1 MPSRLRLGGQ
11 QSERRVVIRGRYKS
25 TDSVSS
31 RGFLSSHWCLAMGG
45 SGRRWAYGGRHCD
58 MRRGG
63 VSLDPL
69 SHLAVRV
76 LLCPHCAAGIWCMQR
91 NILISLF
98 ISLSALSSKREPCTL
113 HAAYTDSAARCRSSL
128 YTSHPQR
135 DTSHT
140 RGTCESPTSSHYRSR
155 VTTDRHRPANSRL
168 HRLCMPGSLRAPM

>member
-1 MPSRLRLGGQ
+1 
-11 QSERRVVIRGRYKS
+11 
-25 TDSVSS
+25 
-31 RGFLSSHWCLAMGG
+31 
-45 SGRRWAYGGRHCD
+45 

-76 LLCPHCAAGIWCMQR
+76 LLCPHCAADIWCMQR

-113 HAAYTDSAARCRSSL
+113 HATYTDSAARCRSSL

-168 HRLCMPGSLRAPM
+168 YTDCACPAPYVPQCKTLVLWISPPDLTLNLILTQRYLITQLEFLIVALLTLHPTSLC